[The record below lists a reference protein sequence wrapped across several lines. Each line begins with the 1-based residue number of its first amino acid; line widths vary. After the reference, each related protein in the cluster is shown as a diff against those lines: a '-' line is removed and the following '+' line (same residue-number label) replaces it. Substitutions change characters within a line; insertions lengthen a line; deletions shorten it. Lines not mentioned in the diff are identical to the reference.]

1 MIAQVRNEPYDENLV
16 ANTGNIRDFVTAYI
30 RWNATTS
37 VDSFENIAKSI
48 YDTNIKT
55 DTSVV
60 TTFDSYLADLVQE
73 VYNQKA
79 NDWIKRRKT
88 EGKNY
93 TLDTIPTL
101 KKESLLNSARQHVLA
116 TYDIMDN
123 DGVRLSLLKVL
134 LNHTIYNHSMN
145 AIFNGDIEEYK
156 DTVDLNK
163 RVAQVIKNGLNSI
176 DSIHN
181 NTLRKVVV
189 MEDMNFNSNILD
201 KWVFKMKLF
210 WMLIVLLLLLMTL
223 SLL

>member
-1 MIAQVRNEPYDENLV
+1 M
-16 ANTGNIRDFVTAYI
+16 
-30 RWNATTS
+30 
-37 VDSFENIAKSI
+37 
-48 YDTNIKT
+48 
-55 DTSVV
+55 
-60 TTFDSYLADLVQE
+60 
-73 VYNQKA
+73 
-79 NDWIKRRKT
+79 
-88 EGKNY
+88 
-93 TLDTIPTL
+93 
-101 KKESLLNSARQHVLA
+101 LNSARQHVLA

-176 DSIHN
+176 DSIYN
-181 NTLRKVVV
+181 DTPRKVVV

-210 WMLIVLLLLLMTL
+210 WMLIVLLLQLMTL

>member
-1 MIAQVRNEPYDENLV
+1 MLQLV
-16 ANTGNIRDFVTAYI
+16 LIVL
-30 RWNATTS
+30 
-37 VDSFENIAKSI
+37 KI

-79 NDWIKRRKT
+79 NDWIKRRKAD
-88 EGKNY
+88 GKEY

-156 DTVDLNK
+156 DTCKGVCNALGILTT
-163 RVAQVIKNGLNSI
+163 AST
-176 DSIHN
+176 SY
-181 NTLRKVVV
+181 TLFVPSSCVT
-189 MEDMNFNSNILD
+189 
-201 KWVFKMKLF
+201 
-210 WMLIVLLLLLMTL
+210 LI
-223 SLL
+223 